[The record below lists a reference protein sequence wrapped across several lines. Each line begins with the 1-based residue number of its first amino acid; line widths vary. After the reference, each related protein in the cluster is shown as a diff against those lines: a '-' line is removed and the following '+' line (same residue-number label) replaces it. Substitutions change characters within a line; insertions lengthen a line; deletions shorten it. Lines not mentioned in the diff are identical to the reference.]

1 MPFSI
6 ETLVLLICWGM
17 FFLTWGLGW
26 VYNLIKAPPSQSRTG
41 PSIDYFSMIGLASI
55 FLLNRF
61 VHVFSVDF
69 SIHLPLWLEWVG
81 GVLLVTATGLAL
93 WSRFALGIMWSARPE
108 SKVGHEL
115 RTDGPYR
122 VSRHPIYT
130 GIIGMLMGSVL
141 VSAGNGLAMIIAL
154 VVIVR
159 LIAKI
164 PVEEKLMIE
173 TFGEQYLAYQQQVP
187 QLIPGLHWFRKTK

>member
-6 ETLVLLICWGM
+6 ETLVLLICWGA

-26 VYNLIKAPPSQSRTG
+26 IYNLIKAPPSQSHRG
-41 PSIDYFSMIGLASI
+41 PVIDFLSIIAMSSI

-81 GVLLVTATGLAL
+81 GVLLVAATGLAL
-93 WSRFALGIMWSARPE
+93 WSRFVLGIMWSARPE

-130 GIIGMLMGSVL
+130 GIIGMLLGSML
-141 VSAGNGLAMIIAL
+141 VSGGNGLAIIVGL

-159 LIAKI
+159 LVLKI

-187 QLIPGLHWFRKTK
+187 QLIPGLKGRRDD